1 MKMKTLATP
10 IVMQNL
16 TKWKVSKCVDNKDD
30 DIPNAHVTIQ
40 VQGSGGIV
48 YGIFTLV
55 VYNDQNSDVL
65 TVNILSQGYGDKI
78 TAGKSQLT
86 GAYTTTAAANG
97 GAGNR
102 NAQLAAVEAACL
114 ATGLVAASL
123 AGT

>member
-1 MKMKTLATP
+1 MKMKTLTTP

-16 TKWKVSKCVDNKDD
+16 TKWKVFKCVDNKDD
-30 DIPNAHVTIQ
+30 DVPNALVMIQ
-40 VQGSGGIV
+40 VQGSSGIV
-48 YGIFTLV
+48 YGIFTLAA
-55 VYNDQNSDVL
+55 YDDQNSDVL
-65 TVNILSQGYGDKI
+65 SINTLSQGYGDKI
-78 TAGKSQLT
+78 IVGKSQLT
-86 GAYTTTAAANG
+86 GAYTAIAAANS